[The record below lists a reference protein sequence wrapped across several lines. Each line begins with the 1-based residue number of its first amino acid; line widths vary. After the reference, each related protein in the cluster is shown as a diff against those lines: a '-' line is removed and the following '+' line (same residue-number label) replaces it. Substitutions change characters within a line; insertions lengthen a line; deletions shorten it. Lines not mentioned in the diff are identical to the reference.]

1 MKFSLKFLE
10 EFLNLKGITPAELA
24 EKLTMAGLEV
34 SQVERKGEDFV
45 FEVEVTPNRYDLL
58 SIIGIAYEVSALFKK
73 KIKFPRINLRTR
85 PLLNLSLK
93 IENQGDC
100 PLYTARLIRGVKVGP
115 SPDWLKH
122 RLTNL
127 GINSVNNV
135 VDITNYCMLKWG
147 QPLHAF
153 DFDKIGNIISVRR
166 AQKGE
171 KLLCIDNKERELSSE
186 VLVIADENKPLALA
200 GIIGAQ
206 DSEVSLTTK
215 NILIEAAIFSPLTIR
230 RGRRSLGMESESSYR
245 FERGVNPLN
254 LEKASA
260 SACGLI
266 LKLAG
271 GEFSGY
277 KRAGKKPSAKSFWI
291 KFDIQRLNNF
301 LGTKI
306 KEKQALQI
314 LKRLNFSLKKKS
326 SILVKPPSY
335 RQDIKFFEDLAE
347 EVARIWGYQ
356 KIKEVLPPI
365 RRDLKEE
372 ASFYKF
378 KEKIKDKLVNLGFS
392 EAITFSIIS
401 ERENLTS
408 YKPLFLENPLR
419 KEENILRPE
428 IFSGLLKVFQY
439 NVYRKEKELEF
450 FEIAESFFKTNSG
463 FGEKTK
469 LVIGKH
475 TQNIDNFYYF
485 KGKLEAFLA
494 DCGIKEFPLKESNL
508 PVFSNYALI
517 EDWGWVGVLDKEI
530 SSKLDLENVFI
541 AEFDLEELYRRRK
554 QPYFEEIVRFPW
566 VERDISLA
574 KRKELKFGEIED
586 IIKTQTGKFL
596 KEFRIVDI
604 YKGEKIPSGFIGFTL
619 RIFYQHR
626 QRTLSSEEVDKVHF
640 QLREA
645 LAQKE
650 GLILR

>member
-34 SQVERKGEDFV
+34 SQVERKEEDFV

-73 KIKFPRINLRTR
+73 KVKIPKVNLRSQ

-100 PLYTARLIRGVKVGP
+100 PLYTARLIKGVKVSP
-115 SPDWLKH
+115 SPGWLKH

-153 DFDKIGNIISVRR
+153 DFDKIGSIISVRR

-200 GIIGAQ
+200 GIIGGH

-215 NILIEAAIFSPLTIR
+215 NILIEAAVFSPLTIR
-230 RGRRSLGMESESSYR
+230 RGRRNLGVESESSYR

-260 SACGLI
+260 SACDLI

-271 GEFSGY
+271 GEFAGY
-277 KRAGKKPSAKSFWI
+277 KRAGKKLSAKPFWI

-314 LKRLNFSLKKKS
+314 LKRLNFSLKKKT

-347 EVARIWGYQ
+347 EVVRIWGYQ
-356 KIKEVLPPI
+356 EIKETLPPI
-365 RRDLKEE
+365 RRNLKGE

-419 KEENILRPE
+419 KGENILRPE
-428 IFSGLLKVFQY
+428 VFGGLLKVFQY

-463 FGEKTK
+463 FKEKTK

-475 TQNIDNFYYF
+475 TQNIVFTILKVSWRFFLLTAGLKNF
-485 KGKLEAFLA
+485 L
-494 DCGIKEFPLKESNL
+494 
-508 PVFSNYALI
+508 
-517 EDWGWVGVLDKEI
+517 
-530 SSKLDLENVFI
+530 
-541 AEFDLEELYRRRK
+541 
-554 QPYFEEIVRFPW
+554 
-566 VERDISLA
+566 
-574 KRKELKFGEIED
+574 
-586 IIKTQTGKFL
+586 
-596 KEFRIVDI
+596 
-604 YKGEKIPSGFIGFTL
+604 
-619 RIFYQHR
+619 
-626 QRTLSSEEVDKVHF
+626 
-640 QLREA
+640 
-645 LAQKE
+645 
-650 GLILR
+650 